1 MLWAACCVFFF
12 LVFLRLGELTAPECG
27 EFDPG
32 QHLSYADIA
41 VDNRSDPKVVSI
53 RIKQSKT
60 DPFRQ
65 GVTIFLG
72 RTDGMVCPVAAL
84 MSYLAVRGPG
94 GGPLFR
100 YQDGSQF
107 QNRCGDNYRSVR
119 SAIGCDQD
127 AGSLEKSSLPAVHTF
142 AKESA
147 SSYQQDLV
155 ESRHMTS
162 RLILSSS
169 I

>member
-1 MLWAACCVFFF
+1 MLPVGGSAPPDFRWWERPQGRSNAVVGASFEGHQKGTVWCTYTHTPPNYTGDIDEDA
-12 LVFLRLGELTAPECG
+12 GELTAPECG

-72 RTDGMVCPVAAL
+72 RTDGMLCPVAAL

-94 GGPLFR
+94 
-100 YQDGSQF
+100 
-107 QNRCGDNYRSVR
+107 
-119 SAIGCDQD
+119 
-127 AGSLEKSSLPAVHTF
+127 
-142 AKESA
+142 
-147 SSYQQDLV
+147 
-155 ESRHMTS
+155 
-162 RLILSSS
+162 
-169 I
+169 